1 MTEQSKETEKGPEKR
16 RRRRFSAEKKYQI
29 FLETTARQTAI
40 GEVLRREGLY
50 SADLQKIREQVRE
63 GAIERMSESVPGRKK
78 KTVNYDEYESVKR
91 ELERKEHA
99 LAEAAVEIMALKKK
113 GHVNSGN
120 GYWGND

>member
-1 MTEQSKETEKGPEKR
+1 MTEQGKETEKGTEKR
-16 RRRRFSAEKKYQI
+16 RRRRFSAEKKFQI
-29 FLETTARQTAI
+29 FLETASRQTAI

-63 GAIERMSESVPGRKK
+63 GAIERLSQSTPGRKK

-113 GHVNSGN
+113 GRGDSGN
-120 GYWGND
+120 ASWGND